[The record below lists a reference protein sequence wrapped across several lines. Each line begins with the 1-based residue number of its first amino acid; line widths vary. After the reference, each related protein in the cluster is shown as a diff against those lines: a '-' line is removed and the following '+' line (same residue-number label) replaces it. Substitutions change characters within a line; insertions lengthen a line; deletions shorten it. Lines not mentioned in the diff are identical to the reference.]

1 MYIIL
6 VAILI
11 VIAAYYPIKLIKF
24 YCMESKKQSV
34 KNQIISDLR
43 AGRISR
49 QLVGLILGD
58 GGYRLIR
65 RELDHIFE
73 WMMMNTDEWRVAE
86 TPDNRRFA
94 FVVVFCT
101 SPFHPENWDDI
112 DTYKN
117 VMRQMFGDHGS
128 KDFRV
133 YRASMSEA
141 NRIWQNLKDL
151 RKTEEPARVA
161 GFDYVRMALGGE
173 KVLAMVTYVNDNNG
187 KLVVILSGTRKGLK
201 YWATSNEAMEVIPDD
216 VAISELVR
224 LKEEWKNKKREE
236 AIAKRR
242 EELCEKYGNI
252 RPGTYLRAQNSLYI
266 VDSVDMEDGTAKC
279 VRLVDLGI
287 NFPANEK
294 CVLYLENG
302 VRIAT
307 PEEAAKILVKEYCN
321 E

>member
-1 MYIIL
+1 
-6 VAILI
+6 
-11 VIAAYYPIKLIKF
+11 
-24 YCMESKKQSV
+24 MESKKQSV

-58 GGYRLIR
+58 GGYRLMR

-224 LKEEWKNKKREE
+224 LKEEWKNEKRKQSQE
-236 AIAKRR
+236 AARI
-242 EELCEKYGNI
+242 EFQNKYGDI
-252 RPGTYLRAQNSLYI
+252 VRGSYLKSGISLYI
-266 VDSVDMEDGTAKC
+266 VESVDMAEEKATAI
-279 VRLVDLGI
+279 RLLYSYI
-287 NFPANEK
+287 KHPAGEK
-294 CVLYLENG
+294 CVLPLENG
-302 VRIAT
+302 FKLITA
-307 PEEAAKILVKEYCN
+307 EEAAEIILKEFGN